1 MIVFNGGLT
10 IEQVNKLKNGEYV
23 IYDKIPY
30 KRARAAEENTFD
42 YVPKEMYSMP
52 LHIFRRYIAEDVFS
66 KQYIFLAK
74 YLYTTFEFCNNSQKK
89 NYIMVCDIE
98 EDILNEYIGVG
109 NYIDYRIE
117 FRLPR
122 KFISPDKIKEFLF
135 FEPYDD
141 IQMRQFK
148 DMYEDKYYPPSEE
161 DELAR
166 RLIKQKKL
174 EFNGQRNWK

>member
-1 MIVFNGGLT
+1 MHNIFEILCIFINIKVLTGDFITLYLHESWNMILYVVINWGDYMIVFNGGLT

-89 NYIMVCDIE
+89 NYT
-98 EDILNEYIGVG
+98 
-109 NYIDYRIE
+109 
-117 FRLPR
+117 
-122 KFISPDKIKEFLF
+122 
-135 FEPYDD
+135 
-141 IQMRQFK
+141 
-148 DMYEDKYYPPSEE
+148 
-161 DELAR
+161 
-166 RLIKQKKL
+166 
-174 EFNGQRNWK
+174 